1 MKIRELERKLR
12 MAGCWFVVHGK
23 RHDQWYSPITDLMFS
38 IPRHGTKEGS
48 ERDIERDSE
57 AIGCKILE

>member
-23 RHDQWYSPITDLMFS
+23 RHDQWYSPITDLMFP
-38 IPRHGTKEGS
+38 IPRHATKEVPDGTLREIRKQS
-48 ERDIERDSE
+48 
-57 AIGCKILE
+57 GVKL

>member
-38 IPRHGTKEGS
+38 IPRHATKEVPDGTFKEIQKQS
-48 ERDIERDSE
+48 GI
-57 AIGCKILE
+57 KL

>member
-1 MKIRELERKLR
+1 MKIKELERKLR

-38 IPRHGTKEGS
+38 IPRHGTKEVPNGTLR
-48 ERDIERDSE
+48 E
-57 AIGCKILE
+57 ILKQSGVKF